1 MSEFMEQLNEVVPD
15 NSNKNKVTS
24 LNKGKLRKNND
35 GTVSKSRNNLILMFR
50 GADPKLDKL
59 FKYNEATKNI
69 EVTRE
74 QELTEYIT
82 LKKGL
87 LSDSVINQL
96 WAYISEE
103 YGLEYKENDIGIV
116 IRIIALSQ
124 SYNPIKIMLQKA
136 KATSKDVDPFKVI
149 QKYINIEDSQYNKIV
164 LDLFFRGA
172 IARVYH
178 ARVQFDYCLDFVG
191 KQGTG
196 KSTFLREVFKGFYTE
211 VETFTEKDDLLKM
224 A

>member
-35 GTVSKSRNNLILMFR
+35 GTISKSRNNLILMFR

-59 FKYNEATKNI
+59 FKYNEVTKNI
-69 EVTRE
+69 EVTRD

-82 LKKGL
+82 LRKGL
-87 LSDSVINQL
+87 LADSVINQL

-103 YGLEYKENDIGIV
+103 YGLEYKENDIDIV

-149 QKYINIEDSQYNKIV
+149 QKYINIEDNQYNRIV

-178 ARVQFDYCLDFVG
+178 AGVQFDYCLDFVG

-196 KSTFLREVFKGFYTE
+196 KVPFYVRCSKAFTLR
-211 VETFTEKDDLLKM
+211 
-224 A
+224 